1 VNKIIKINYQ
11 EGAIMKV
18 KDLVLDEIK
27 DMSVSE
33 YLSVYQY
40 IHAIK
45 AIRPKPSNKKREHA
59 FEEVCS
65 ALSSLTGNLSDDI
78 ILARDDRV

>member
-1 VNKIIKINYQ
+1 
-11 EGAIMKV
+11 MKV

-45 AIRPKPSNKKREHA
+45 SIRPKLN
-59 FEEVCS
+59 
-65 ALSSLTGNLSDDI
+65 NL
-78 ILARDDRV
+78 